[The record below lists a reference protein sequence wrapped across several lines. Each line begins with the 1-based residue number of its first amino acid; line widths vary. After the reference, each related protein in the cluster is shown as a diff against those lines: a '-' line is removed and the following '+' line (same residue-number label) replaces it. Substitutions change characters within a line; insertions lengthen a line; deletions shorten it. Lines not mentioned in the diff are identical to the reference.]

1 MYTMTG
7 KCNECIVILKRQ
19 NAIVDRFLDRML
31 DRILKDPELKDEEKK
46 RIKEIK
52 ENKNKIKF

>member
-46 RIKEIK
+46 RIK
-52 ENKNKIKF
+52 F